1 MCKAVSKYLGP
12 MTMMKRISIA
22 SILITLICGIAS
34 AQSLVPDATN
44 NLPIADGIN
53 IGGGGWQQIYNV
65 AELIVFATDVLLA
78 LVLAA
83 VIALHP
89 VRLAARS
96 KTIDFIMP
104 RLFSFYAL
112 IGMAVGFLVDQHGY
126 IIGFVIFGMGALLR
140 FRSNLDDPID
150 TVEMILVTVVGLCVG
165 LNFPIMAILITV
177 VSWVLIWV
185 AGRHRP
191 IELRLQSDNPENL
204 EAGLDQVR
212 QIARREGWKE
222 AFAHRSHSKN
232 AARLVFLHPSAIG
245 EEGVEAALLESLNGD
260 ELTWRLGG

>member
-1 MCKAVSKYLGP
+1 M
-12 MTMMKRISIA
+12 MTK
-22 SILITLICGIAS
+22 LICSAAVQLLLMAGVAS
-34 AQSLVPDATN
+34 AQSLVPDAVN
-44 NLPIADGIN
+44 NLPITSEVN
-53 IGGGGWQQIYNV
+53 IGGGGWGQVYNL
-65 AELIVFATDVLLA
+65 AELTAFAVDVLLA

-83 VIALHP
+83 AIALHP
-89 VRLAARS
+89 VRRAARS

-104 RLFSFYAL
+104 RLFAFYAL

-126 IIGFVIFGMGALLR
+126 IIGFVIFGIGALLR

-165 LNFPIMAILITV
+165 LNFPVMAILISA

-191 IELRLQSDNPENL
+191 IELRLQSDYPENL
-204 EAGLDQVR
+204 EAGLEKIRQVVR
-212 QIARREGWKE
+212 QEGWKE

-232 AARLVFLHPSAIG
+232 AARLILLHPSAIG
-245 EEGVEAALLESLNGD
+245 EEGVEAALLKG
-260 ELTWRLGG
+260 LGGTDVTWKLGG